1 MIIEKTKRL
10 SSSQSYKIQMMRGLA
25 IIAVVLIHN
34 TPGGGGASLLSPL
47 SEFCGWLVP
56 FHEWNAF

>member
-34 TPGGGGASLLSPL
+34 TPGGGRKFIVA
-47 SEFCGWLVP
+47 P
-56 FHEWNAF
+56 F